1 MDDTLKQLLAA
12 ESAAA
17 ELIKKAEADGER
29 LVQTALQEARAQDE
43 RFDDRK
49 PELHAAFLEKSD
61 QRARQTVAE
70 MDRRYHVLAAL
81 GVRNLQQYNQ
91 LVRDPVQLR
100 RAKKKLAEEAEG
112 EEPSLAPMPFIV
124 IVIDELADLMI
135 TSGRAVEESITR
147 LSQNLFIS
155 ARSSA
160 FISASFSA

>member
-70 MDRRYHVLAAL
+70 MDRRFQERLGQLRDAAEHNEERAL
-81 GVRNLQQYNQ
+81 GAAFR
-91 LVRDPVQLR
+91 
-100 RAKKKLAEEAEG
+100 
-112 EEPSLAPMPFIV
+112 
-124 IVIDELADLMI
+124 ELLGQDD
-135 TSGRAVEESITR
+135 SGA
-147 LSQNLFIS
+147 
-155 ARSSA
+155 A
-160 FISASFSA
+160 